1 MNIKNILEEEGIY
14 EYLLKRNL
22 LSQYKKAKIN
32 ILSKINTK
40 SLFKERNPKG
50 SNIWYF
56 RINKKYRAYGSFDTD
71 NDLLI
76 YKISD
81 HQE

>member
-40 SLFKERNPKG
+40 SFFKERNPKW

-56 RINKKYRAYGSFDTD
+56 RINKKYRAYWSFDTD